1 MTAPAISRRALL
13 TGMAR
18 GTIVAGAALPGSAWA
33 AVLPQSPFRAI
44 GDLGRE
50 GGRALQAAAHSA
62 GCDFADPEGE
72 IVRLLQGPAIGWLAP
87 SSQAPVIGY
96 TGWSDYLLARDLA
109 RDAGR
114 RIVHARLIDA
124 GQGRDLATPHA
135 SAPAR
140 ALLDAVCGDCRDGG
154 VAWILQ

>member
-62 GCDFADPEGE
+62 GCDFADPKA
-72 IVRLLQGPAIGWLAP
+72 RSSACCKALPSAGWLLP
-87 SSQAPVIGY
+87 RKP
-96 TGWSDYLLARDLA
+96 R
-109 RDAGR
+109 
-114 RIVHARLIDA
+114 
-124 GQGRDLATPHA
+124 
-135 SAPAR
+135 
-140 ALLDAVCGDCRDGG
+140 
-154 VAWILQ
+154 